1 MNDINEKL
9 SALYDGELS
18 KEEIDDLLD
27 IINKDSTLQKKL
39 SMYSLI
45 GLATSKDETN
55 IVSIESKKNKTKNFL
70 SNIWLSNTLTAAAS
84 ILLTLT
90 IVNNI
95 DFSRMN
101 ISIDSTN
108 QISSAINSKEA
119 KETALKSEEY
129 LADYIMKVINEP
141 NFMNSNRSLDLQNV
155 GFSNNLENG
164 YLYSKGNENF
174 KLRIEKNNFGL
185 KKVRY
190 WKHGNK
196 IIYLVPLSDGRAVT
210 LYGNISI
217 STALAIAQSIT
228 K

>member
-55 IVSIESKKNKTKNFL
+55 IVSIESKKNKTKNFF

-90 IVNNI
+90 IVNNT

-141 NFMNSNRSLDLQNV
+141 NFMNSNQSLDLQNV

-210 LYGNISI
+210 LYGNIPI

>member
-18 KEEIDDLLD
+18 KDEIDDLLD
-27 IINKDSTLQKKL
+27 IIKKDSSLQKKL

-55 IVSIESKKNKTKNFL
+55 IVSIESKKNKTKNFF

-90 IVNNI
+90 IVNNT

-141 NFMNSNRSLDLQNV
+141 NFMNSNQSLDLQNV

>member
-18 KEEIDDLLD
+18 KDEIDDLLD

-55 IVSIESKKNKTKNFL
+55 IVSIESKKNKTKNFF

-90 IVNNI
+90 IVNNT

-141 NFMNSNRSLDLQNV
+141 NFMNSNQSLDLQNV

>member
-55 IVSIESKKNKTKNFL
+55 IVSIESKKNKTKNFF

>member
-45 GLATSKDETN
+45 GLATSKVETN
-55 IVSIESKKNKTKNFL
+55 IVSIESKKNKTKNFF

-141 NFMNSNRSLDLQNV
+141 NFMNSNQSVDLQNV

-210 LYGNISI
+210 LYGNIPI

>member
-18 KEEIDDLLD
+18 KKEIDDLLD

-45 GLATSKDETN
+45 GLATSEDETN
-55 IVSIESKKNKTKNFL
+55 MVSIESKKNKTKNFL

-129 LADYIMKVINEP
+129 LADYIMKVINEA
-141 NFMNSNRSLDLQNV
+141 NFMNSNRTLDLQNV

-174 KLRIEKNNFGL
+174 KLRIEKNSFGL

>member
-27 IINKDSTLQKKL
+27 IIKKDSSLQKKL

-55 IVSIESKKNKTKNFL
+55 IVSIESKKNKTKNFF

>member
-55 IVSIESKKNKTKNFL
+55 IASIESKKNKTKNFL

>member
-18 KEEIDDLLD
+18 KDEIDDLLD
-27 IINKDSTLQKKL
+27 IIKKDSSLQKKL

-55 IVSIESKKNKTKNFL
+55 IVSIESKKNKTKNFF

-90 IVNNI
+90 IVNNT

-141 NFMNSNRSLDLQNV
+141 NFMNSNQSLDLQNV

-210 LYGNISI
+210 LYGNIPI